1 MLIYGLKGF
10 ALEILSRG
18 NNVLSS
24 SVSSMSLILHQTC
37 PHSWDCLYASL
48 LSCRSFI
55 CLLSY
60 SSPTLMP
67 FILLVHAI
75 SAQLDPSFQTSQI
88 YLPAFTFVSSDVL
101 GCSVPVPSP
110 RTKCLTW
117 ACAGLQLKQWI
128 EISVELLPCH
138 WRFCLVGNVWW
149 KLTSESSYHFLSSNP
164 FSSMWV
170 LVDVLDLFHNPFLHF

>member
-1 MLIYGLKGF
+1 
-10 ALEILSRG
+10 
-18 NNVLSS
+18 
-24 SVSSMSLILHQTC
+24 MSYHHQHQCHWFFIKPAPTHGIAFLLLFC
-37 PHSWDCLYASL
+37 HADHSYA
-48 LSCRSFI
+48 F
-55 CLLSY
+55 
-60 SSPTLMP
+60 SPTAAPLWCHLYFLSMP
-67 FILLVHAI
+67 SVH
-75 SAQLDPSFQTSQI
+75 SLTLPSKSTF
-88 YLPAFTFVSSDVL
+88 LPLHVSSDVL
-101 GCSVPVPSP
+101 GCSVPVPPP